1 MLPYVIPC
9 VVLLLETSAG
19 VHWRWWCFPQRP
31 CFRRPRAPVFCRL
44 LLFHVLCSC
53 WRRPQELA
61 TENVSPKYTS
71 NSHLRYLLQ
80 IWAGEAFLIC
90 IWGLYSRLILHGI
103 EIWPREAFLIPLPQK
118 KKTQKSKHLQTVI
131 PNVLQELATDT
142 ELSKTSAGVHRWLC
156 YPMCYAFAGDLC
168 RSPLTMMISSTET
181 ELSKTS
187 SRISLAQCWTAWLG
201 DIVKQ
206 GWCAPLVLL
215 QGLPILSSRENVIAP
230 IGESEGSLPSEQ
242 RWTSLS

>member
-1 MLPYVIPC
+1 M
-9 VVLLLETSAG
+9 
-19 VHWRWWCFPQRP
+19 
-31 CFRRPRAPVFCRL
+31 
-44 LLFHVLCSC
+44 
-53 WRRPQELA
+53 
-61 TENVSPKYTS
+61 SPKNT
-71 NSHLRYLLQ
+71 LQ
-80 IWAGEAFLIC
+80 IL
-90 IWGLYSRLILHGI
+90 IWGTFFRSKQGKLSWFAFEVCIPDWYCTASRSGQGKLS
-103 EIWPREAFLIPLPQK
+103 WFLSLK

-215 QGLPILSSRENVIAP
+215 QGLQAHDRKIIVWNVPTVVVIATSTQMPSCSRQQGILSCSAECHRQFEEEVQ
-230 IGESEGSLPSEQ
+230 G
-242 RWTSLS
+242 